1 MALTLVLIYIC
12 GMLGMVVADRY
23 RVGLTQRGRLS
34 LATVL
39 TSLPWALRTLGK
51 IFVWPAVLALW
62 LVQGRPES
70 PWQAITTRN
79 GTLTVRRRVGD
90 GPESA

>member
-1 MALTLVLIYIC
+1 MALVLVLIYIC

-39 TSLPWALRTLGK
+39 TSLPWALTTLGK
-51 IFVWPAVLALW
+51 IFAWPAVLALW
-62 LVQGRPES
+62 LVQGRPRS
-70 PWQAITTRN
+70 PWQATTTRN
-79 GTLTVRRRVGD
+79 GTLTVRRRTGD
-90 GPESA
+90 GSESA

>member
-1 MALTLVLIYIC
+1 MALVLALIYV
-12 GMLGMVVADRY
+12 GGMVGSVVVDRY

-39 TSLPWALRTLGK
+39 TSLPWALVTLGK
-51 IFVWPAVLALW
+51 IWVWPAVLILW

-70 PWQAITTRN
+70 RWQATTTRN
-79 GTLTVRRRVGD
+79 GTLTVRRRVQQ
-90 GPESA
+90 ERQSA